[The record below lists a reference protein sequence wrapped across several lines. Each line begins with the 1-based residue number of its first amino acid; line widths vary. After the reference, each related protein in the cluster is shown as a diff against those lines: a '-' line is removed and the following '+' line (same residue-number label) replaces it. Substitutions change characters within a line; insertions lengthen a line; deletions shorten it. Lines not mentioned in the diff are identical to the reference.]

1 MGPRADSATAMQGP
15 AALAAAAA
23 SEEVL
28 TPLQRRLAT
37 LAVAC
42 AIALSAVSLTGVSV
56 ALPIMAQDLGLQPAT
71 AVWLVSGFQLALVA
85 TLFPFAA
92 LGEQWGYRRTFAV
105 GLVMIAVASVICSTA
120 DSFAWLL
127 AGRILQGLGA
137 SAVMAVNPAL
147 LRLSVPA
154 QALGRVLGTNAMV
167 VAFATAFGPSLAAL
181 VLSAAHWRWLFALN
195 LPWALLALGIGWF
208 VLPRR
213 IQAPDRRF
221 DRGGA
226 LLNMVTFV
234 LAAAALDRLAAGGW
248 IALSLLTGSLVSGWI
263 LYRHQRHRS
272 APMVPLDLLR
282 NREVSAS
289 AGASVFAFAAQMA
302 ALVSLPFLLHDVFR
316 LSLLATGT
324 TLMAWPLAVAFM
336 APVAGRCV
344 DRQWSST
351 RLCILGGAL
360 QCVALL
366 LMAGFA
372 DRLGYY
378 AMVMLMVVCG
388 IGFGFFQTPNNR
400 AMLGATPRERSGS
413 AGGLQATARLTGQ
426 TLGAAVV
433 GMSFRLQPGDAAAAC
448 ALALFAA
455 AAFAAASAGFSLRRQ
470 AVQST
475 P

>member
-1 MGPRADSATAMQGP
+1 MATAQDP
-15 AALAAAAA
+15 AASAAAADG
-23 SEEVL
+23 EIL
-28 TPLQRRLAT
+28 PPLQQRLAT

-42 AIALSAVSLTGVSV
+42 AIALSAVSLTGMSV
-56 ALPIMAQDLGLQPAT
+56 ALPVIARELGLPPAT
-71 AVWLVSGFQLALVA
+71 AVWLVSGFQLTLVA

-105 GLVMIAVASVICSTA
+105 GLVLIAVASVICTTS
-120 DSFAWLL
+120 DSLAWLL
-127 AGRILQGLGA
+127 GGRILQGIGA

-154 QALGRVLGTNAMV
+154 AALGRVLGTNALV
-167 VAFATAFGPSLAAL
+167 VALATAFGPSLAAM

-195 LPWALLALGIGWF
+195 VPWAVMALGIGWF

-213 IQAPDRRF
+213 VQAPDRRF
-221 DRGGA
+221 DLGGA
-226 LLNMVTFV
+226 LLNIVAFV

-248 IALSLLTGSLVSGWI
+248 VALSLLAGALVSGWI
-263 LYRHQRHRS
+263 LFQHQRHRS
-272 APMVPLDLLR
+272 APLLPLDLLR
-282 NREVSAS
+282 DREVSAC

-302 ALVSLPFLLHDVFR
+302 ALVSLPFLLHDVFH
-316 LSLLATGT
+316 LSLMATGT

-351 RLCILGGAL
+351 KLCIVGGAM
-360 QCVALL
+360 QCLALL
-366 LMAGFA
+366 VMAGA
-372 DRLGYY
+372 TDSLNYH
-378 AMVMLMVVCG
+378 AMVLLMVACG

-433 GMSFRLQPGDAAAAC
+433 GMSFRLNPGDARAAC
-448 ALALFAA
+448 AMALLAA

-475 P
+475 T